1 MKNNEVLLSFVV
13 TWVAVKDVRAHKL
26 GTPHA
31 PAFAWKLIQLRIKG
45 GIVVTIDRQLF
56 WVP

>member
-1 MKNNEVLLSFVV
+1 MKINEVLLSFVV
-13 TWVAVKDVRAHKL
+13 TWVAMKDIRAHKL
-26 GTPHA
+26 GILHA

-45 GIVVTIDRQLF
+45 GIVVTIDRRLF